1 MGPTFLAFLIIS
13 TFISTLIGG
22 IIFISLGYRFN
33 RKLSLIRTG
42 WIIIGA
48 LSILTTL
55 AIVYYA
61 MMTGW
66 LIFSIIFLGPIIV
79 IAGLIAT
86 LVLGISNLAIGFRTP
101 RNVQRIA
108 NGFIL
113 LGINLAIITT
123 FVVLLVMFATGI
135 IPIRLM

>member
-1 MGPTFLAFLIIS
+1 MGPTFLAFLIIF
-13 TFISTLIGG
+13 TFISVLIGG
-22 IIFISLGYRFN
+22 IIFINLGYRFN

-55 AIVYYA
+55 AVVYYA
-61 MMTGW
+61 MTTGW

-86 LVLGISNLAIGFRTP
+86 LVLGISNLAIGFRAP

-113 LGINLAIITT
+113 LGINLAIVTT